1 MFDNQ
6 VNSFQN
12 GSMQKLQ
19 RVAVIIF
26 QKSSNHLRWIKMNL
40 EHVELL
46 RVDLSWLQNQDNSC
60 HDTK

>member
-1 MFDNQ
+1 MLNNQ

-26 QKSSNHLRWIKMNL
+26 QKSSNPLRWIKMNL

>member
-1 MFDNQ
+1 MLNNQ